1 VTLQKSAKLKL
12 LDGVF
17 GARPKRPVPPG
28 VFINAEGRGVFFE
41 GGVEG
46 KGASLVTVL
55 LAGVGVVARNMS
67 KSAPSSP
74 VLGVRDHE
82 MFASLLII
90 RRCGGGV
97 RGGGG
102 DD

>member
-1 VTLQKSAKLKL
+1 MTLQKSAKLKL

-82 MFASLLII
+82 LSLIHI
-90 RRCGGGV
+90 SEPTRPY
-97 RGGGG
+97 
-102 DD
+102 